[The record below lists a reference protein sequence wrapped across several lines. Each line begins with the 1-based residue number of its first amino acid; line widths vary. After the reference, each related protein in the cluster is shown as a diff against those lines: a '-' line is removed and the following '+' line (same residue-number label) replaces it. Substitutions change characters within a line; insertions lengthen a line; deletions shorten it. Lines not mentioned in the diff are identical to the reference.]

1 MQMITEYQLE
11 EALLDGFEFPVALVV
26 EVTKQG
32 IVLSKMRYLK
42 AVGDVVNETVRCS
55 SIEMYCH
62 MGRFVDPHLQGERTG
77 PIGIDLLYLMDL
89 DKGLFNESVD
99 AIRKGKA
106 RINICNPQTRDIA
119 SLLNEKI
126 RTRDRINFNRLTSQE
141 QGLILEPYVY
151 HLLEKAGEGRRKIF
165 QNVELVERG
174 GLLKCRMGDDIVK
187 FRPAAAPTMELDI
200 LLITDMPTLHSILKG
215 LEGMGFKKEG
225 LQF

>member
-1 MQMITEYQLE
+1 
-11 EALLDGFEFPVALVV
+11 
-26 EVTKQG
+26 
-32 IVLSKMRYLK
+32 
-42 AVGDVVNETVRCS
+42 
-55 SIEMYCH
+55 
-62 MGRFVDPHLQGERTG
+62 
-77 PIGIDLLYLMDL
+77 MDL

-106 RINICNPQTRDIA
+106 RINSNNPHTRDMV
-119 SLLNEKI
+119 SLLYEKI
-126 RTRDRINFNRLTSQE
+126 RTRDRINFNRLTAQE
-141 QGLILEPYVY
+141 QGLILEPYVF

-174 GLLKCRMGDDIVK
+174 GLLKCHVGEDIVK
-187 FRPAAAPTMELDI
+187 YRPAAAPTMELDI